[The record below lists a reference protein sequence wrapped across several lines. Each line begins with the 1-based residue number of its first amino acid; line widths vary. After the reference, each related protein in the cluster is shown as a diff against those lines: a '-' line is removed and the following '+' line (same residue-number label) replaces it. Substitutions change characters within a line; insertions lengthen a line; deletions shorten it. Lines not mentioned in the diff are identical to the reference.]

1 MNFFKKNIIFT
12 IVAAITLLGSIL
24 LIYLD
29 WTKHDAV
36 TAANELTQKSENEF
50 NAAFQKGNK
59 PVALNIQMIKQDTE
73 VLRAKTT
80 ELQRVFGKPYRK
92 ALQQFAASFKVP
104 KDDKAPAEGE
114 DGKPVPEEKVTED
127 DLYRIMRELFE
138 NGENTV
144 KTADVLI
151 PKFFAALEKEKR
163 LKHDD
168 VIASYRKF
176 LSDVQLE
183 TVEDFLTL
191 EAGYDILGAAL
202 GLPRTMS
209 ASMAH
214 VYLGQM
220 QHKIR
225 NQRLIP
231 GVTTLGTVQKF
242 TFDQYVESFPSVD
255 AIRDILDTMP
265 VFEDIF
271 RRMTR
276 ARLTRVEDFTRENVV
291 KVSDKYTVYN
301 FKTTVIGPMK
311 AVREFSNSLLNAYKD
326 NRVYAITWVLLTS
339 EDSAN
344 EVESER
350 KLLFPDSGRNEQLET
365 EPVFGR
371 NPRSRGRV
379 RNNAPR
385 RNAPAFAAGAA
396 LRRPPSE
403 MEAEMQPDYGSTV
416 IGISSNVKAEI
427 KFKYYVFTGDILQK
441 Q

>member
-1 MNFFKKNIIFT
+1 
-12 IVAAITLLGSIL
+12 
-24 LIYLD
+24 
-29 WTKHDAV
+29 
-36 TAANELTQKSENEF
+36 
-50 NAAFQKGNK
+50 
-59 PVALNIQMIKQDTE
+59 
-73 VLRAKTT
+73 
-80 ELQRVFGKPYRK
+80 
-92 ALQQFAASFKVP
+92 
-104 KDDKAPAEGE
+104 
-114 DGKPVPEEKVTED
+114 
-127 DLYRIMRELFE
+127 
-138 NGENTV
+138 
-144 KTADVLI
+144 
-151 PKFFAALEKEKR
+151 
-163 LKHDD
+163 
-168 VIASYRKF
+168 
-176 LSDVQLE
+176 
-183 TVEDFLTL
+183 
-191 EAGYDILGAAL
+191 
-202 GLPRTMS
+202 
-209 ASMAH
+209 
-214 VYLGQM
+214 
-220 QHKIR
+220 
-225 NQRLIP
+225 
-231 GVTTLGTVQKF
+231 
-242 TFDQYVESFPSVD
+242 
-255 AIRDILDTMP
+255 
-265 VFEDIF
+265 
-271 RRMTR
+271 MTR

>member
-265 VFEDIF
+265 IFEDIF

-350 KLLFPDSGRNEQLET
+350 KLLFPDSGRNEQLEP
-365 EPVFGR
+365 ELVFGR

>member
-12 IVAAITLLGSIL
+12 IVAAITLLGSAL

-36 TAANELTQKSENEF
+36 TAANEQTQKSENEF
-50 NAAFQKGNK
+50 NAAFRKGNK

-92 ALQQFAASFKVP
+92 ALQHFAASFKVP
-104 KDDKAPAEGE
+104 KDDKAPAAAE

-138 NGENTV
+138 NGEETV
-144 KTADVLI
+144 KTADVLV

-163 LKHDD
+163 LKHED

-191 EAGYDILGAAL
+191 EAGYDVLGTAL
-202 GLPRTMS
+202 GLPRSMS

-276 ARLTRVEDFTRENVV
+276 ARLIRVEDFARESVV
-291 KVSDKYTVYN
+291 KVSDKYTAYN
-301 FKTTVIGPMK
+301 FKATIYGPMK
-311 AVREFSNSLLNAYKD
+311 AVRDFSNSLLNAYRD
-326 NRVYAITWVLLTS
+326 NRVYAVTWVSLTS
-339 EDSAN
+339 DESAN
-344 EVESER
+344 EVENER
-350 KLLFPDSGRNEQLET
+350 KLLFSDSGRNDKV
-365 EPVFGR
+365 EPEPAFGR
-371 NPRSRGRV
+371 GNPRN
-379 RNNAPR
+379 RNQNRNMAPR
-385 RNAPAFAAGAA
+385 RNVPAPGAVA